1 MTVKN
6 RAVIIAG
13 GEINDDLALSF
24 IQEDSYI
31 IAADRGLDFLARHD
45 ILPDLVVGD
54 FDSAREETVAEFR
67 EAHPGIE
74 VREYNW
80 EKEYTDLEIAAVAAA
95 DRGFEQIDILGAT
108 GTRIDHMIGALQ
120 TLALLLDRGCRGCVI
135 DPCNRIT
142 MHDDN
147 FSIRKD
153 SQWGRYVSLF
163 AWGGPA
169 EGITLKGF
177 HFPMENGTITTSGT
191 LAISNQIEADEAE
204 VCFKKGRLLLI
215 ESADMP

>member
-1 MTVKN
+1 MKN

-24 IQEDSYI
+24 IQEDSYL

-54 FDSAREETVAEFR
+54 FDSAREETAAGFR
-67 EAHPGIE
+67 EEHPGIE

-80 EKEYTDLEIAAVAAA
+80 EKDYTDLEIAAVAAA

-135 DPCNRIT
+135 DPCNRVT
-142 MHDDN
+142 MHDES
-147 FSIRKD
+147 FTIPRET
-153 SQWGRYVSLF
+153 QWGTYVSFF
-163 AWGGPA
+163 AWGGDVS
-169 EGITLKGF
+169 GLTLKGF
-177 HFPMENGTITTSGT
+177 HFPMVDGCLKPSR
-191 LAISNQIEADEAE
+191 AIAVSNQIEDAYAE
-204 VCFKKGRLLLI
+204 VSFRSGRLLMV
-215 ESADMP
+215 ESKDTP